1 MSCLRFGR
9 RIACPA
15 CPTLIV
21 ILAAPLAAEMKAFK
35 GFTLIDGSGRAPVA
49 DAAMIV
55 DNGRIQWVGQTAK
68 LNAPAGA
75 EMIDLSGKFVMPGII
90 NLHCHLGNVVELH
103 ARERGEG
110 PVHLRFLRS
119 DHRA

>member
-15 CPTLIV
+15 LIV

-75 EMIDLSGKFVMPGII
+75 EMID
-90 NLHCHLGNVVELH
+90 
-103 ARERGEG
+103 
-110 PVHLRFLRS
+110 
-119 DHRA
+119 